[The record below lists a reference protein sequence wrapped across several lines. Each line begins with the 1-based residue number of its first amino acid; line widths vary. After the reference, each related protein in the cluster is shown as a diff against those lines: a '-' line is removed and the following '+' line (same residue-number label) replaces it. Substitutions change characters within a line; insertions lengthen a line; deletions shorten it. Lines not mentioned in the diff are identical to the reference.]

1 MLKNNYII
9 KTVVLSILGMVVL
22 ILLIGKNQRS
32 SKLSDS
38 LSDYNTIQYSDSI
51 PVQEIISKISTDFP
65 NAFLDLEQIG
75 KIELEWADNMALKP
89 KHLSLFIKEG
99 DSIRKPANSDSI
111 FVYKSGKMF
120 HFILGER
127 VWK

>member
-1 MLKNNYII
+1 MLKNDYIFKI
-9 KTVVLSILGMVVL
+9 VVLSILSMA
-22 ILLIGKNQRS
+22 ILFIIIGENHRS
-32 SKLSDS
+32 SNLSDS
-38 LSDYNTIQYSDSI
+38 LSDYQTIYDTDSI

-65 NAFLDLEQIG
+65 NVFLDLEQIG
-75 KIELEWADNMALKP
+75 KIELEWADNMVLKP

-111 FVYKSGKMF
+111 FVYKSDKMF

-127 VWK
+127 IWK